1 MKPLIGIT
9 TGEVINL
16 VEPWA
21 STVYGQKRSYSNAI
35 IASGGIPVFIPFMPE
50 TELKNL
56 YERLDGIVFA
66 GGNDINPELYHEEP
80 HALTVDVSL
89 ERDRVETLLMSWA
102 LADNKPLFAICR
114 GFQLL
119 NIHLGGSLYQDIPTM
134 LPEASNHELSTHK
147 EDYTHIAHVLNVA
160 PNSRLAAVAQAKEIN
175 ANTHHHQGI
184 KKLADSLEASAWSE
198 DGLIEAVERTD
209 KSFVL
214 GVQCHPESLYLVDKK
229 WANVF
234 EAFIKASSL

>member
-102 LADNKPLFAICR
+102 LADDKPLLAICR

-119 NIHLGGSLYQDIPTM
+119 NVHLGGNLYQDIPTM
-134 LPEASNHELSTHK
+134 LSDASNHELSTHK
-147 EDYTHIAHVLNVA
+147 EDYTHIAHVLNIA
-160 PNSRLAAVAQAKEIN
+160 TNSRLADITQAEEIN

-184 KKLADSLEASAWSE
+184 KKLADDLEASAWSE
-198 DGLIEAVERTD
+198 DGLIEAVEHPG
-209 KSFVL
+209 KLFAL
-214 GVQCHPESLYLVDKK
+214 GVQCHPESLYAIDKK
-229 WANVF
+229 WASVF
-234 EAFIKASSL
+234 EAFIKSTSV

>member
-9 TGEVINL
+9 TGEIINL

-21 STVYGQKRSYSNAI
+21 STVYGQKRSYSNAV
-35 IASGGIPVFIPFMPE
+35 IAAGGIPVFIPFIPE
-50 TELKNL
+50 SELKNL
-56 YERLDGIVFA
+56 YARLDGIVFA
-66 GGNDINPELYHEEP
+66 GGNDLNPELYHEEP

-119 NIHLGGSLYQDIPTM
+119 NVHLGGSLYQDIPTM
-134 LPEASNHELSTHK
+134 LPAASNHELSTHK
-147 EDYTHIAHVLNVA
+147 EDYTHIAHVLKVA
-160 PNSRLAAVAQAKEIN
+160 TGSRLATIIQADEID

-184 KKLADSLEASAWSE
+184 KKLADTLEASAWSE
-198 DGLIEAVERTD
+198 DGLIEAIEHPD
-209 KSFVL
+209 KLFTI
-214 GVQCHPESLYLVDKK
+214 GVQCHPESLYAIDKK
-229 WANVF
+229 WASVF
-234 EAFIKASSL
+234 EEFVKASSH